1 MRVLMIDGVGMF
13 GGASRSLFEAMR
25 AFPEQPER
33 YFFVQRGSANAYYA
47 PYAKGMIAVRGMTRF
62 DNSRASHYRGTRY
75 LVLGRELAYVPFT
88 IYGLFLAKKRWK
100 SVDLIHVNEITE
112 IIPGL
117 LAKFLFKAP
126 LIVHVRSMM
135 WRNEKSFR
143 VKWLRRILKRHVDAV
158 VAIDENVKESI
169 GTELPV
175 TVIHNSFDSE
185 NMPDVGTNDAMRDLQ
200 IPDGA
205 FVVGFVGNLHLTKGV
220 FELLQAAKIV
230 RDKGYDVHYLVVGS
244 SQRSDSGLLWN
255 ILNFLG
261 LAQEQRA
268 AFMKMMQDLD
278 MQDRFHFA
286 GHTSNVAP
294 YIKAMDVL
302 AFPSHFDACGRP
314 IFEAAFYGCPSIAAV
329 SSPKDDTL
337 QHRITGLAIA
347 EPDPDLLADAIIELA
362 SDPAR
367 AREMG
372 KAAQLLAQ
380 KNFLPSI
387 AAEQLSRLYADVAK
401 KPIYGYDTVVR
412 T

>member
-25 AFPEQPER
+25 AFPDQPDR
-33 YFFVQRGSANAYYA
+33 YFFVQRGTANAYYA

-62 DNSRASHYRGTRY
+62 DNSRIAHYRGTRY

-88 IYGLFLAKKRWK
+88 IFGLLLAKKRWK
-100 SVDLIHVNEITE
+100 EVDLIHVNEVTE

-135 WRNEKSFR
+135 WRNEKSLR
-143 VKWLRRILKRHVDAV
+143 VKWLRRILKRHVDAL

-169 GTELPV
+169 GPDLPV

-185 NMPDVGTNDAMRDLQ
+185 NMPEVGCNDAIRDLY
-200 IPDGA
+200 IPDDA

-230 RDKGYDVHYLVVGS
+230 RDKGFDVHYLMVGS

-255 ILNFLG
+255 VLNFLG
-261 LAQEQRA
+261 LAQEQQA
-268 AFMKMMQDLD
+268 AFIKMMHDLD
-278 MQDRFHFA
+278 MQDRFYFA

-314 IFEAAFYGCPSIAAV
+314 IFEAAFYGCPSIVAV

-337 QHRITGLAIA
+337 QHRITGMAIA
-347 EPDPDLLADAIIELA
+347 EPNPDLLADAIIELV
-362 SDPAR
+362 SDPDR
-367 AREMG
+367 TREMG
-372 KAAQLLAQ
+372 EAAKELAY
-380 KNFLPSI
+380 KNFLPST
-387 AAEQLSRLYADVAK
+387 AAEQLGRLYVALAK
-401 KPIYGYDTVVR
+401 KPI
-412 T
+412 